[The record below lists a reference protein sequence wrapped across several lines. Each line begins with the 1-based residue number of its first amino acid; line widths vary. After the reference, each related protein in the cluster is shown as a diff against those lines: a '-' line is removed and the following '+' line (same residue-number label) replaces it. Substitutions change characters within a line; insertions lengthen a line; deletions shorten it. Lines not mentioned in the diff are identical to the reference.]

1 MPRANSDIT
10 NYWGIIEFMDQNL
23 SQYRIFYAVAKA
35 GNISRAAKE
44 LYISQPAISKSISKL
59 EDSLNTVLF
68 TRNSRGVQLTDEG
81 QVLFEHTRDA
91 FEELAKGEQELKRIR
106 EFNMGHIRIGV
117 SNTLCRFIMVKYL
130 KGFIEQYPHIK
141 ITIESQPTTQTLSM
155 LEQQRIDI
163 GLVVEQKSAKSM
175 NFIPVMDIEDIF
187 VATPSYL
194 ENLRLREGADTDVFQ
209 SGNLMLLDKN
219 NITRHYID
227 DYMAVNE
234 IVANN
239 LLEVTT
245 MDLLIEFA
253 RIGLGIGCV
262 IKEFVKEDLDSGRLA
277 QLKLDTPIHKRTV
290 GFLWQ
295 SSRTSKALDT
305 FIRFCK
311 EQDSQNLYFL

>member
-1 MPRANSDIT
+1 
-10 NYWGIIEFMDQNL
+10 MDQNL

-68 TRNSRGVQLTDEG
+68 TRNSRGVQLTEEG

-91 FEELAKGEQELKRIR
+91 FDELTKGEMELKRIR

-141 ITIESQPTTQTLSM
+141 ITIESQPTIQTLSM

-163 GLVVEQKSAKSM
+163 GLVVEQKAAKNM
-175 NFIPVMDIEDIF
+175 DFIPVMDIEDIF
-187 VATPSYL
+187 VATPAYL
-194 ENLRLREGADTDVFQ
+194 ENLKLREGADTNVFQ

-227 DYMAVNE
+227 DYMTLNQ

-262 IKEFVKEDLDSGRLA
+262 IKEFVKEDLDSGRLV
-277 QLKLDTPIHKRTV
+277 QLKLDTPIHKRTI

-295 SSRTSKALDT
+295 SNRTSKALDT
-305 FIRFCK
+305 FIRFCRA
-311 EQDSQNLYFL
+311 QDSWNL

>member
-1 MPRANSDIT
+1 
-10 NYWGIIEFMDQNL
+10 
-23 SQYRIFYAVAKA
+23 
-35 GNISRAAKE
+35 
-44 LYISQPAISKSISKL
+44 
-59 EDSLNTVLF
+59 
-68 TRNSRGVQLTDEG
+68 
-81 QVLFEHTRDA
+81 
-91 FEELAKGEQELKRIR
+91 
-106 EFNMGHIRIGV
+106 MGHIRIGV

-163 GLVVEQKSAKSM
+163 GLVVEQKSSRNM

-227 DYMAVNE
+227 DYMACNE
-234 IVANN
+234 IIANN

-262 IKEFVKEDLDSGRLA
+262 IKEFVKEDLDSGHLV
-277 QLKLDTPIHKRTV
+277 QLKLDTPIHKRSV

-305 FIRFCK
+305 FIRFCR
-311 EQDSQNLYFL
+311 EQDSKAL

>member
-234 IVANN
+234 IVANK
-239 LLEVTT
+239 LREVTT
-245 MDLLIEFA
+245 LDLLLEFA

>member
-1 MPRANSDIT
+1 
-10 NYWGIIEFMDQNL
+10 MDQNL

-141 ITIESQPTTQTLSM
+141 ITIESQPTTQTLSR

>member
-1 MPRANSDIT
+1 
-10 NYWGIIEFMDQNL
+10 MDQNL

-59 EDSLNTVLF
+59 EDSLNTVLY

-81 QVLFEHTRDA
+81 QVLIED
-91 FEELAKGEQELKRIR
+91 
-106 EFNMGHIRIGV
+106 
-117 SNTLCRFIMVKYL
+117 KYL

-194 ENLRLREGADTDVFQ
+194 ENLKLREGADTDVFQ

-227 DYMAVNE
+227 DYMSVNE

-311 EQDSQNLYFL
+311 EQNSQNLYFL

>member
-1 MPRANSDIT
+1 MSRANS
-10 NYWGIIEFMDQNL
+10 
-23 SQYRIFYAVAKA
+23 
-35 GNISRAAKE
+35 
-44 LYISQPAISKSISKL
+44 YISQPAISKSISKL

-194 ENLRLREGADTDVFQ
+194 ENLKLREGADTDVFQ

-227 DYMAVNE
+227 DYMSVNE

-311 EQDSQNLYFL
+311 EQNSQNLYFL

>member
-1 MPRANSDIT
+1 
-10 NYWGIIEFMDQNL
+10 MDQNL

-68 TRNSRGVQLTDEG
+68 TRNSRGVQLTEEG

-91 FEELAKGEQELKRIR
+91 FDELTKGEMELKRIR

-141 ITIESQPTTQTLSM
+141 ITIESQPTIQTLSM

-163 GLVVEQKSAKSM
+163 GLVVEQKSAKNM
-175 NFIPVMDIEDIF
+175 DFIPVMDIEDIF

-194 ENLRLREGADTDVFQ
+194 ENLKLREGADTDVFQ

-227 DYMAVNE
+227 AHRV
-234 IVANN
+234 
-239 LLEVTT
+239 
-245 MDLLIEFA
+245 
-253 RIGLGIGCV
+253 CPHW
-262 IKEFVKEDLDSGRLA
+262 SGNRMC
-277 QLKLDTPIHKRTV
+277 HKRV
-290 GFLWQ
+290 CKRRSGF
-295 SSRTSKALDT
+295 RTTCAVKARHPDPQAHHWI
-305 FIRFCK
+305 FMAK
-311 EQDSQNLYFL
+311 